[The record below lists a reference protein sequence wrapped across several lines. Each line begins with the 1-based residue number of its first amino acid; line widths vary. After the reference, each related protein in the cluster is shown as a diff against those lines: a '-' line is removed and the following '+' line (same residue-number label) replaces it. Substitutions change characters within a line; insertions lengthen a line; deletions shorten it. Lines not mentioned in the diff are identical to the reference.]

1 VSKRGK
7 AEATIGKAGLRDLLS
22 HFEHVDFL
30 SLDDNYDHTKNCPDH
45 WTDFPSAVIS
55 LTIDGKTKSV
65 EHYHGCRGLKV
76 LDDLSELEDHVDR
89 VAGSK
94 RWVGRYSRES
104 PLGST
109 HMYSN

>member
-1 VSKRGK
+1 MGHRGK
-7 AEATIGKAGLRDLLS
+7 AHATIAKAEVRDLLS
-22 HFEHVDFL
+22 LFEQVAFL
-30 SLDDNYDHTKNCPDH
+30 SLDDHYDHTKNCPDH

-76 LDDLSELEDHVDR
+76 LEELSELEDQVDR
-89 VAGSK
+89 AAGSK
-94 RWVGRYSRES
+94 RWVGRYSREG

-109 HMYSN
+109 HLHSN